1 MKPDFPECNKE
12 FVQKKI
18 QGLRGSFR
26 KEMNKVTVSKRSG
39 KGTEE
44 IYVPTLWYYD
54 QMSFTLNQETPST
67 SMSNIDEAPRV
78 SFTEESSEVE
88 VDGTA
93 ICNIEDAEACVI
105 EKEPAESATQPDDR
119 VSCLFYYYY

>member
-1 MKPDFPECNKE
+1 
-12 FVQKKI
+12 
-18 QGLRGSFR
+18 
-26 KEMNKVTVSKRSG
+26 MNKVTESKRSG

-67 SMSNIDEAPRV
+67 SMSNIDEDPRT

-93 ICNIEDAEACVI
+93 TCNVEDAEACVI

-119 VSCLFYYYY
+119 VSLFVYFIIITNTGQKY